1 MAAVTA
7 GVITAGAAAASAA
20 SSIKGAKEQER
31 QNRRANAR
39 FENAALRDF
48 FFSGPGGMGG
58 SFNQGTGRLNLN
70 LGERLEGQQGLFDA
84 LAQGIAGRDAGSI
97 LDPARGTLG
106 LQQLATGLQ
115 PQQGDFSGLQNLI
128 SGNLG
133 LADFGINQ
141 AFDFQQGANA
151 FADRRFGQ
159 AENFFNEAAG
169 GGSEGARA
177 RTLDLLRQQAA
188 PFEDRAFTS
197 LLDNQFATGRLGS
210 TGGALQTEAFAR
222 GLGQA
227 DLSRQLAANQ
237 EGRNFQQNA
246 LGLAAGFQGA
256 GTGARTLGDN
266 LLGNAFGR
274 FSGLSNLALDA
285 EGQRFGQQLSGQQ
298 NLFNQL
304 GSLFTQQ
311 VGLAGTQRG
320 FESQDLGN
328 IMRLFSFA
336 NNLQN
341 IPLNFLNAAAG
352 FETARS
358 NAELGIG
365 TSQLGVQRGGT
376 SDAFAS
382 AFGGLAGAGQNGS
395 LESFLGAL
403 GGLFGGGNKPSVP
416 PIAPPT

>member
-1 MAAVTA
+1 MAAITA
-7 GVITAGAAAASAA
+7 GVIGAGAAVGSAA
-20 SSIKGAKEQER
+20 SSIKAAKEQER
-31 QNRRANAR
+31 QNRRANER
-39 FENAALRDF
+39 FENAALRDI
-48 FFSGPGGMGG
+48 FFSGPDGLGG
-58 SFNQGTGRLNLN
+58 SFNQTTGRLDLN
-70 LGERLEGQQGLFDA
+70 LGERLTGQQGLFDS
-84 LAQGIAGRDAGSI
+84 LAQGIAAQNPGAELAG
-97 LDPARGTLG
+97 ARGTLG
-106 LQQLATGLQ
+106 LQRLATGQQ
-115 PQQGDFSGLQNLI
+115 PQQGDFSGLQNLV

-141 AFDFQQGANA
+141 AFGFQQGANA

-159 AENFFNEAAG
+159 AEGFFNEAAG
-169 GGSEGARA
+169 GGSEAARA

-210 TGGALQTEAFAR
+210 SGGALQTEAFAR

-256 GTGARTLGDN
+256 GTGARTLGDS

-274 FSGLSNLALDA
+274 FGNLAGLSADV
-285 EGQRFGQQLSGQQ
+285 EGQRFGQQLTGQQ

-304 GSLFTQQ
+304 GSVFTQQ
-311 VGLAGTQRG
+311 LGLAGTQRQ
-320 FESQDLGN
+320 FQTQDISNVL
-328 IMRLFSFA
+328 RLFGA
-336 NNLQN
+336 GNNLQN
-341 IPLNFLNAAAG
+341 IPLNFLNAAG
-352 FETARS
+352 NFETARS

-382 AFGGLAGAGQNGS
+382 AFGGLAGAGQSGA

-403 GGLFGGGNKPSVP
+403 GGIFGGTPATP